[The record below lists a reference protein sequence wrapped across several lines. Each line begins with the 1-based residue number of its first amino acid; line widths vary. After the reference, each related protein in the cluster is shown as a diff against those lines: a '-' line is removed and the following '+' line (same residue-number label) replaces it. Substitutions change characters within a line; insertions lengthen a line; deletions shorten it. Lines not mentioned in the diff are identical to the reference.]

1 MSLPACFQRLAWSNL
16 AAQSAEQLAL
26 AAVPMVAVLA
36 LGAGPGETG
45 LLAGLQTLPFLL
57 LSLPLGLLADRVARR
72 KLMAWAEL
80 VRAGALA
87 AVPVLAAAG
96 LVSVPVLAGL
106 GFLTATGTVAYSVAA
121 PSLVPALVPRAALGL
136 ANGRL
141 ELVRSIA
148 FAAGPAVAG
157 ATVSWAGASPAFVV
171 AAVLSLAAALLLAG
185 LQEPARAPAARRPV
199 LHDLR
204 EGAAFAWQHRLLRPI
219 LLTAVAWNV
228 SWFVLQAV
236 YMPYA
241 LTGLGLSSAEV
252 GVTLGAYGV
261 GMIAGA
267 LLTPRLGRSMQF
279 GSMVATGPFVSVAAA
294 LTMLG
299 SLWVPG
305 PVLPAA
311 AFLLFGAGPIVWT
324 ISQTTLR
331 QAVTPADMLGRV
343 SALIM
348 MATVGA
354 RPIGAAIGGAV
365 GAAFGPAPCLV
376 LAALGFAVQAAVI
389 AISPVPGLKTVP
401 A

>member
-1 MSLPACFQRLAWSNL
+1 MRLPLSFGRLVASNL
-16 AAQSAEQLAL
+16 LAQSAEQVAL
-26 AAVPMVAVLA
+26 AAVPIVAVLA

-57 LSLPLGLLADRVARR
+57 LSLPLGLVADRVARR
-72 KLMAWAEL
+72 KLMAGAEL
-80 VRAGALA
+80 VRAAALA
-87 AVPVLAAAG
+87 GVPLLAAGG
-96 LVSVPVLAGL
+96 LVSVPVLAAL
-106 GFLTATGTVAYSVAA
+106 GFVAATGTVAYSVAA

-148 FAAGPAVAG
+148 FASGPALAG
-157 ATVSWAGASPAFVV
+157 ALVGWAGASLAFLLAV
-171 AAVLSLAAALLLAG
+171 ALSLGAAGCLSG
-185 LQEPARAPAARRPV
+185 LQEPTREPAARRSV

-204 EGAAFAWQHRLLRPI
+204 EGAAFAWRHRLLRPI

-252 GVTLGAYGV
+252 GATLGAYGV
-261 GMIAGA
+261 GMVLGA
-267 LLTPRLGRSMQF
+267 LLAPRLGRSLRF

-294 LTMLG
+294 LAMLG
-299 SLWVPG
+299 SLAVPG
-305 PVLPAA
+305 PVMPALS
-311 AFLLFGAGPIVWT
+311 FLLFGAGPIVWT

-331 QAVTPADMLGRV
+331 QAVTPEAMLGRV
-343 SALIM
+343 SALIT
-348 MATVGA
+348 MATFGA
-354 RPIGAAIGGAV
+354 RPIGAAIGGVV

-389 AISPVPGLKTVP
+389 AASPVPALRAIP